1 MRKFGF
7 YPRLAARS
15 LRLNG
20 KFYLPY
26 LLSGVVSAAML
37 YDILFLNMNRGVYV
51 LKGANAVQGLLGF
64 GALVVALFSFALI
77 CYTNGFLMK
86 RRQKELGL
94 GSCCGRRSIPP
105 SSASWAASWWGS
117 SCPSSFCSCS
127 AW

>member
-7 YPRLAARS
+7 YPKLAARS

-51 LKGANAVQGLLGF
+51 LKGANAVQGLLSF
-64 GALVVALFSFALI
+64 GGWWWPASP
-77 CYTNGFLMK
+77 
-86 RRQKELGL
+86 
-94 GSCCGRRSIPP
+94 SP
-105 SSASWAASWWGS
+105 SSATPTASL
-117 SCPSSFCSCS
+117 
-127 AW
+127 